1 MIMRSVLRAV
11 GPVSLAVVAIMAPA
25 PAMAREQSIAQAAER
40 LSDPRMQGAIAGML
54 AAMTEA
60 MMGMKMAPFAKAMDS
75 MGDGMGRDDGDAD
88 HASRSIDPDATL
100 GDMMGP
106 EARRMPQE
114 LSARVPQMMD
124 GMAGMAGAM
133 EQMMPQLKEM
143 AERMKDAMP
152 RR

>member
-75 MGDGMGRDDGDAD
+75 MGVSMGRDDGDAD